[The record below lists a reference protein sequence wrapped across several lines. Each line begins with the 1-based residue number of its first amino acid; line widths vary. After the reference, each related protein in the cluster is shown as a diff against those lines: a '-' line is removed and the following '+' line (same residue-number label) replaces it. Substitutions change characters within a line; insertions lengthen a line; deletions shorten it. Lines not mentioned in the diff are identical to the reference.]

1 MLSKMPEVT
10 ELRPVPGA
18 HVPVMG
24 FKFNNVSM
32 DLLYANLSLLV
43 IPEVSNL
50 WKTF

>member
-18 HVPVMG
+18 RVPVMG

-32 DLLYANLSLLV
+32 DLLYANLSLWV

>member
-24 FKFNNVSM
+24 FKFNGVSL
-32 DLLYANLSLLV
+32 DLLYASLCLYV
-43 IPEVSNL
+43 IPKVSYL
-50 WKTF
+50 WKNF